1 MKVVVV
7 MVPGGGDW
15 NGGGSDGGGSDGGG
29 SDVGGDGCVFGQE
42 KSPSY

>member
-1 MKVVVV
+1 MV

>member
-1 MKVVVV
+1 MV

-15 NGGGSDGGGSDGGG
+15 NGGCSDGGGSDGGG